1 MQEQYGGE
9 WKENELPRPKY
20 PRASPDML
28 FYIKGWVMT
37 LGALA
42 LFALAIYGVIEN
54 TLGDVL
60 RLDRISQVNEQFLE
74 QSLVTAIGHFAA
86 LSVVKGGLAAVS
98 ESAPFGFAVGKIVSS
113 ASETVHFIWKLF
125 GYSMVSITGQMAI
138 LQFFKLIAIR
148 VIFAAGALVFTLSF
162 NVIGVLRRAGL
173 ALMVVGLVLY
183 GLMPCSIYVGKVMFE
198 KNSKAANE
206 KLSEDLEAFKDQVA
220 NVEIFTLSNLRPDQ
234 AKETISSVGTTL
246 SGGLDV
252 LIHSLVKYFSNLL
265 IMFVLTPLF
274 FYGLI
279 YLLVKK
285 SLDSI
290 GMSQVSVKVD
300 EGVIRALRRL

>member
-1 MQEQYGGE
+1 MQEQYGGK
-9 WKENELPRPKY
+9 WKKDELPRLKY
-20 PRASPDML
+20 RRASPEML

-42 LFALAIYGVIEN
+42 LFALAIYGVMEN
-54 TLGDVL
+54 TLGGIL
-60 RLDRISQVNEQFLE
+60 RIEKISKANEQFLE
-74 QSLVTAIGHFAA
+74 KSLVTAMGHFAA
-86 LSVVKGGLAAVS
+86 LSIAKGGLAAVS
-98 ESAPFGFAVGKIVSS
+98 ESAPFGFAVGKTVSS
-113 ASETVHFIWKLF
+113 ASETIHFIWKLF

-138 LQFFKLIAIR
+138 LQFFSLIAIK

-173 ALMVVGLVLY
+173 ALMIVGLVLY

-198 KNSKAANE
+198 KNSKATNE
-206 KLSEDLEAFKDQVA
+206 KFSEDLEAFKDQVA
-220 NVEIFTLSNLRPDQ
+220 NVEIFTLSNLNPDQ
-234 AKETISSVGTTL
+234 TKETISSVGNTL
-246 SGGLDV
+246 SEGLDV

-279 YLLVKK
+279 YLLVMK
-285 SLDSI
+285 SLNSI
-290 GMSQVSVKVD
+290 GMGRVSVKVD
-300 EGVIRALRRL
+300 ESLIRALRRL

>member
-9 WKENELPRPKY
+9 WKEDELPRLKY
-20 PRASPDML
+20 RRASPEML

-60 RLDRISQVNEQFLE
+60 RLDKISQVNEQFLE

-148 VIFAAGALVFTLSF
+148 VIFAAGALVFALSF

-173 ALMVVGLVLY
+173 ALMIVGLVLY
-183 GLMPCSIYVGKVMFE
+183 GLMPCSVYVGKVMFE
-198 KNSKAANE
+198 KSNKGANV
-206 KLSEDLEAFKDQVA
+206 KLSEDLDEFKDQVTS
-220 NVEIFTLSNLRPDQ
+220 VEIFTLSNLNPNQ
-234 AKETISSVGTTL
+234 TKETISSVGVTL
-246 SGGLDV
+246 SEGLDV
-252 LIHSLVKYFSNLL
+252 LVHSLVKYFSNLL
-265 IMFVLTPLF
+265 ILFVLTPLF

-279 YLLVKK
+279 YLLIKR
-285 SLDSI
+285 SLDAI
-290 GMSQVSVKVD
+290 GMGQVSVKVD
-300 EGVIRALRRL
+300 EGVIRALKRL

>member
-9 WKENELPRPKY
+9 WKESELSRLKY
-20 PRASPDML
+20 RRGSPEML
-28 FYIKGWVMT
+28 FYTKGWVMT

-42 LFALAIYGVIEN
+42 LFALAIYGVIGN
-54 TLGDVL
+54 TLGDFL
-60 RLDRISQVNEQFLE
+60 RLDKISQANEKFLE
-74 QSLVTAIGHFAA
+74 KSLVTSMGHFAA
-86 LSVVKGGLAAVS
+86 LSVAKGGLAAVA
-98 ESAPFGFAVGKIVSS
+98 ESAPFGFAVGKTVSS
-113 ASETVHFIWKLF
+113 VSETVHFIWKLF

-138 LQFFKLIAIR
+138 LQFFRLIAIK

-183 GLMPCSIYVGKVMFE
+183 GLMPCSVYVGKVMFE
-198 KNSKAANE
+198 KSNKANNE
-206 KLSEDLEAFKDQVA
+206 KLSDDLEGFKEQVA
-220 NVEIFTLSNLRPDQ
+220 NVEVFTLSNLRPDQ

-246 SGGLDV
+246 SEGLDV
-252 LIHSLVKYFSNLL
+252 LIHSLVKYFSNIL
-265 IMFVLTPLF
+265 IMFVMTPLF

-290 GMSQVSVKVD
+290 GMGGVSVKVD